1 VLFRTDVR
9 RRGAAVLLP
18 AIDSGLFDWGAS
30 ARSIALLVGLASIAI
45 IALIVAAA
53 AHRTSQAGRSRSRI
67 DDEELF
73 TTTPLPLPEEEM
85 ARLAKHSPHHAYSSL
100 KLPRWVQLGSLVV
113 ALGFTW
119 MVAQRMRPNSG
130 ASSTGYD
137 SGRAAPGAAN
147 GARDEATDSPEEL
160 DLSPDSAPP
169 FSFRARDWVASGT
182 GCEGRLEVT
191 RGESS
196 SWSLTARVHD
206 GQGQFLDSAR
216 TRVASLREGDV
227 VEFTFARATCE
238 RIGAWDV
245 RGDRG
250 DRRD

>member
-1 VLFRTDVR
+1 MILRYDART
-9 RRGAAVLLP
+9 RGAAVLIPVL
-18 AIDSGLFDWGAS
+18 DSGLFDWGSS
-30 ARSIALLVGLASIAI
+30 ARSIALLVGLAGIAI
-45 IALIVAAA
+45 VALLVAGA
-53 AHRTSQAGRSRSRI
+53 AHRSSQSTRSRSRI
-67 DDEELF
+67 EDEELF
-73 TTTPLPLPEEEM
+73 TTTPLPMTEEEV
-85 ARLAKHSPHHAYSSL
+85 ARSKKHAPHHAYASL

-119 MVAQRMRPNSG
+119 TVAQRMRPNGGGSV
-130 ASSTGYD
+130 TGFD
-137 SGRAAPGAAN
+137 SGRVAAAATDRT
-147 GARDEATDSPEEL
+147 RDDATDSPEDL

-169 FSFRARDWVASGT
+169 FAFRARDWVASGS

-191 RGESS
+191 RGESRA
-196 SWSLTARVHD
+196 WNLTARVHD
-206 GQGQFLDSAR
+206 GQGQFLDSAH

-250 DRRD
+250 DRRN